1 MNHRRCIVTRRSL
14 PRDRLVR
21 FVVAPDG
28 TVVPDLAERLPG
40 RGVWVTAGRPE
51 ISRAA
56 ATGGFARA
64 VRARATAPSDLAD
77 RVEAGLLERVIM
89 TIGLCRRAGL
99 AMDGHAKAAAAI
111 TAGKVALRLE
121 APDGSAGPRRAL
133 DRLDPAI
140 PVIAVLSGS
149 ELARAFERDRL
160 VHVAVTHGS
169 AGSGGLVARLCH
181 EAGRLAAFRGIPD
194 AAQPG
199 EHTETGTKG
208 HGGVTPAREGGKRHG
223 PPCPDSGKSRRG

>member
-14 PRDRLVR
+14 PRERLVR

-51 ISRAA
+51 VSRAA
-56 ATGGFARA
+56 GTGIFARA
-64 VRARATAPSDLAD
+64 VRARATAPSDLVD
-77 RVEAGLLERVIM
+77 RVEAGLLERAIM

-99 AMDGHAKAAAAI
+99 AMAGHAKVAGAI
-111 TAGKVALRLE
+111 SAGAVVLRLE
-121 APDGSAGPRRAL
+121 ARDGSAGSRRSL

-140 PVIAVLSGS
+140 PVITVLSGD

-160 VHVAVTHGS
+160 VHVAVTRAS
-169 AGSGGLVARLCH
+169 AGSGGLVARLRH
-181 EAGRLAAFRGIPD
+181 DAGRLAAFRGISD
-194 AAQPG
+194 EA
-199 EHTETGTKG
+199 
-208 HGGVTPAREGGKRHG
+208 G
-223 PPCPDSGKSRRG
+223 PENTR

>member
-51 ISRAA
+51 VSRAA
-56 ATGGFARA
+56 GTGIFARA

-77 RVEAGLLERVIM
+77 RVEAGLLERAIM

-99 AMDGHAKAAAAI
+99 AMAGHAKVAGAI
-111 TAGKVALRLE
+111 TAGAVVLRLE
-121 APDGSAGPRRAL
+121 ARDGSAGSRRAL

-140 PVIAVLSGS
+140 PVITVLSGG

-160 VHVAVTHGS
+160 VHVAVTRAS
-169 AGSGGLVARLCH
+169 AGSGGLVARLRRD
-181 EAGRLAAFRGIPD
+181 AGRLAAFRGIP
-194 AAQPG
+194 AEAGP
-199 EHTETGTKG
+199 EN
-208 HGGVTPAREGGKRHG
+208 AR
-223 PPCPDSGKSRRG
+223 

>member
-21 FVVAPDG
+21 FAVAPDG

-51 ISRAA
+51 VSRAA
-56 ATGGFARA
+56 ATGVFARA
-64 VRARATAPSDLAD
+64 VRARAAAPSDLAD

-99 AMDGHAKAAAAI
+99 AMAGHAKAAGAI
-111 TAGKVALRLE
+111 TAGTVALRLE
-121 APDGSAGPRRAL
+121 ARDGSAGPRRAL

-160 VHVAVTHGS
+160 VHVAVTRTS
-169 AGSGGLVARLCH
+169 AGSGGLVARLRRD
-181 EAGRLAAFRGIPD
+181 AGRLAAFRGIPD
-194 AAQPG
+194 EAGP
-199 EHTETGTKG
+199 ET
-208 HGGVTPAREGGKRHG
+208 AR
-223 PPCPDSGKSRRG
+223 

>member
-14 PRDRLVR
+14 PRERLVR

-51 ISRAA
+51 VSRAA
-56 ATGGFARA
+56 GTGIFARA

-77 RVEAGLLERVIM
+77 RVEAGLLERAIM

-99 AMDGHAKAAAAI
+99 AMAGHAKVAGAI
-111 TAGKVALRLE
+111 SAGAVVLRLE
-121 APDGSAGPRRAL
+121 ARDGSAGSRRAL

-140 PVIAVLSGS
+140 PVITVLSGD

-160 VHVAVTHGS
+160 VHVAVTRAS
-169 AGSGGLVARLCH
+169 AGSGGLVARLRH
-181 EAGRLAAFRGIPD
+181 DAGRLAAFRGISD
-194 AAQPG
+194 EA
-199 EHTETGTKG
+199 
-208 HGGVTPAREGGKRHG
+208 G
-223 PPCPDSGKSRRG
+223 PENTR